1 MTIDIGITEQNREA
15 VAEALKKTLADTY
28 AVYMKTHGYH
38 WNVQG
43 PEFRTLH
50 LMFEEQYTEMWQAL
64 DELAERIR
72 ALGFFAPGSGR
83 EMAELTAIE
92 ETNDSV
98 PEARQ
103 MVANLLKDQET
114 LIRRARDAMEI
125 ADDADDDASEDL
137 LTQRIQLHEKTAWML
152 RSYLA

>member
-1 MTIDIGITEQNREA
+1 MAIDIGLEENKRVA
-15 VAEALKKTLADTY
+15 VAGKLKKTLADTY

-38 WNVQG
+38 WNVTG

-64 DELAERIR
+64 DEIAERIR
-72 ALGFFAPGSGR
+72 SLGVFAPGSGR
-83 EMAELTAIE
+83 EFAELTAIE
-92 ETNDSV
+92 NADDGV
-98 PEARQ
+98 PAARQ
-103 MVANLLKDQET
+103 MVENLLGDHET
-114 LIRRARDAMEI
+114 LIRGAREALEAAGDAG
-125 ADDADDDASEDL
+125 DQASEDL